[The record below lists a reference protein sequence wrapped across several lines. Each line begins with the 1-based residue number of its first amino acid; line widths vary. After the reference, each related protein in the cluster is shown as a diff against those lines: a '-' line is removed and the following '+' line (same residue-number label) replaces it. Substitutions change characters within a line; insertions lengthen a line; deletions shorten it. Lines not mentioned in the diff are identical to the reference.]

1 MRFAGQVP
9 NFFDRGVDFGSRHTA
24 AAGNQAQEQMK
35 AWGLEGMV
43 HNAGIEA
50 EANVEMA
57 KADAMGMNPGG
68 MANYGGA
75 VGDALSGLGGGLGKY
90 IEHKWG

>member
-9 NFFDRGVDFGSRHTA
+9 NFFDRGVDFGSRHGQVMENRA
-24 AAGNQAQEQMK
+24 EEQTK
-35 AWGLEGMV
+35 AWGLEAMV

-57 KADAMGMNPGG
+57 KADALGMNPGG
-68 MANYGGA
+68 AATYGPM
-75 VGDALSGLGGGLGKY
+75 VGNAIESLGGGLGKA
-90 IEHKWG
+90 IQKWW

>member
-24 AAGNQAQEQMK
+24 AAGAQAQEQMK

-43 HNAGIEA
+43 HNAGIES
-50 EANVEMA
+50 EAQVEMA

-68 MANYGGA
+68 MANYGA
-75 VGDALSGLGGGLGKY
+75 PVGGLLNSLGGGVGEL
-90 IEHKWG
+90 IMDKWG

>member
-9 NFFDRGVDFGSRHTA
+9 NFFDRGVDFGSRHSA
-24 AAGNQAQEQMK
+24 AAGAQAQEQMK

-50 EANVEMA
+50 EAQVDMA
-57 KADAMGMNPGG
+57 KADSMGINPGG
-68 MANYGGA
+68 MADYGAPVGGA
-75 VGDALSGLGGGLGKY
+75 LGGLGDNLSKV
-90 IEHKWG
+90 IQKWW

>member
-1 MRFAGQVP
+1 MRFAGKVP

-24 AAGNQAQEQMK
+24 AMGAQTQEQMK

-50 EANVEMA
+50 EANVGMA

-68 MANYGGA
+68 AANYGPA
-75 VGDALSGLGGGLGKY
+75 VGGALSALGGGLGQA
-90 IEHKWG
+90 IQKWW

>member
-1 MRFAGQVP
+1 MRFAGKVP

-24 AAGNQAQEQMK
+24 AAGNQSQEQMK

-50 EANVEMA
+50 EAQVEMA
-57 KADAMGMNPGG
+57 KADSLGINPGG
-68 MANYGGA
+68 AANYGPA
-75 VGDALSGLGGGLGKY
+75 VGGVLEGLGGMASKY
-90 IEHKWG
+90 IDHKWG